1 MSVCLVAAASSLPLD
16 SASFGVGQTATKG
29 GKAAKGWDKPG
40 WRRLGLEAP
49 VVWQDYAWLM
59 RAPEKSDV
67 GQVAAPTICAP
78 PPPAQPT
85 AACNPCARA
94 AAVAGGYAELV
105 LRRGQWPH

>member
-1 MSVCLVAAASSLPLD
+1 MWRRVFSICLVASASSLPLD

-67 GQVAAPTICAP
+67 GQVAAHHMRPSASGPTNC
-78 PPPAQPT
+78 
-85 AACNPCARA
+85 C
-94 AAVAGGYAELV
+94 L
-105 LRRGQWPH
+105 